1 MSGMKTMSNKSDTV
15 YEYKKV
21 KPIDM
26 EQLAKSN
33 KTTDKRILINK
44 INELCVEQNHLMKD
58 FELYKKAFKQFVTET
73 NRRIGQEV
81 EGVGTGTARTL
92 WKDEPLNPVYWE
104 NRFLR
109 FE

>member
-1 MSGMKTMSNKSDTV
+1 MSNKSDTV

-26 EQLAKSN
+26 AKAFASGN
-33 KTTDKRILINK
+33 KVIRIMMNK
-44 INELCVEQNHLMKD
+44 INELCIEQNHLMKD

-81 EGVGTGTARTL
+81 KGVGTGTSKERVL
-92 WKDEPLNPVYWE
+92 WNEPNKILWGDKKYSWYLTPWE
-104 NRFLR
+104 I
-109 FE
+109 

>member
-1 MSGMKTMSNKSDTV
+1 MGNKSDTV

-26 EQLAKSN
+26 AKAFASGN
-33 KTTDKRILINK
+33 KVIRIMMNK
-44 INELCVEQNHLMKD
+44 INELCIEQNHLMKD

>member
-1 MSGMKTMSNKSDTV
+1 MSNKSDTV

-73 NRRIGQEV
+73 NKRIGQEV
-81 EGVGTGTARTL
+81 KGVGTGTSKERVL
-92 WKDEPLNPVYWE
+92 WNEPNKILWGDKKYSWYLTPWE
-104 NRFLR
+104 I
-109 FE
+109 